1 MRFSAGAILL
11 PHRKDDPYNLLNHQ
25 DKTEARCGISYLHS
39 EFEID
44 FYWFDA
50 IAGQALE
57 FINCHRQDS

>member
-44 FYWFDA
+44 FY
-50 IAGQALE
+50 
-57 FINCHRQDS
+57 